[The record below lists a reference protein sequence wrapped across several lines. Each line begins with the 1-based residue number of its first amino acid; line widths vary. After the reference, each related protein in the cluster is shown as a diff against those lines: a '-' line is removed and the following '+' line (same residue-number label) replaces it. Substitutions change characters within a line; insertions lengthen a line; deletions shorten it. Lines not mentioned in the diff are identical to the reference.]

1 VRQLLGVVVGE
12 VERGL
17 CLLYSPLLSA
27 PRFLSFVVQLFL
39 LITLPP
45 PAFSLRL
52 RRTEVVVLQSIFNI
66 NTDSPLSCNE
76 I

>member
-45 PAFSLRL
+45 QAFSLRL
-52 RRTEVVVLQSIFNI
+52 GQTKVVVRQSIF
-66 NTDSPLSCNE
+66 NTDSPLSCDE